1 MIHGSC
7 GSECTLGLFWGN
19 ISNYKKTHLFKDTRH
34 SRKGEVLNSFI
45 KAGVVVIVL
54 FVSFGIVFAQ
64 FAKPED
70 AITYRK
76 SVMQVIK
83 KHFGSVAAVVKG
95 KMAFDNA
102 AVTED
107 AKVLAMMSKLPW
119 EAALVPGSYQGNT
132 TLTEKALK
140 DRKGFLAAAQ
150 SFKDASRELVG
161 AAESGDLAA
170 IKKQFGATAQTC
182 GGCHKPYRK

>member
-1 MIHGSC
+1 M
-7 GSECTLGLFWGN
+7 
-19 ISNYKKTHLFKDTRH
+19 K
-34 SRKGEVLNSFI
+34 SFI
-45 KAGVVVIVL
+45 KAGVLFIVV
-54 FVSFGIVFAQ
+54 FVSIGIVWAQ

-83 KHFGSVAAVVKG
+83 KHFGSMAGVVKG
-95 KMAFDNA
+95 KMPFDKTAF
-102 AVTED
+102 TED
-107 AKVLAMMSKLPW
+107 AKVVAMMSKLPW
-119 EAALVPGSYQGNT
+119 EASLVPGSFEGHT

-140 DRKGFLAAAQ
+140 DREGFLAAAKR
-150 SFKDASRELVG
+150 FENASRELAV
-161 AAESGDLAA
+161 AAESAEMAA